1 VRSSG
6 FANKRN
12 MGELPSRTLNP
23 VAASGEQT
31 SNVISNVITGT
42 PVA

>member
-12 MGELPSRTLNP
+12 MLPSRTLNP

-31 SNVISNVITGT
+31 SNVISNMITGT